1 MKRVLIITYY
11 WVPAGGVAVQRFLK
25 FARYLRDYGWE
36 PVILTVENGSYPYT
50 DESLQAQ
57 VPDGIAVYRTK
68 TFEPFEIYN
77 LLRGQKGKTVP
88 LAVATASDP
97 SLFQRL
103 SAYIRANFFL
113 PDARRG
119 WKPYAVKKASE
130 LIATGQIDAIITTG
144 PPHSTHLI
152 GQELKQRYGLP
163 WLADFRDPWTEI
175 FNNQYLPFTQASIAK
190 DKAYEASVLRD
201 CDAATVIGEGMKTV
215 FPAAYTGKMQ
225 VITNGYDESD
235 FTPGLTAERDKFRM
249 RYVGNLFSNQN
260 VPALWAAIATL
271 RAEDSDFRRD
281 FELEVTG
288 KADAAVSQGIADAG
302 ITDCTVFRPFV
313 PHHEA
318 IRRMQTASL
327 LLSVIPD
334 VANNKL
340 IITGKI
346 FEYIGAGRPVFLVG
360 PANCDA
366 ALIVSAAQAGTIH
379 DYTAQDKMKAT
390 LRTAYTAWRSGDTGT
405 PASGKDQY
413 NRRNLTGKLAG
424 LLDRLTSSQQ

>member
-25 FARYLRDYGWE
+25 FAKYLRGYGWE

-57 VPDGIAVYRTK
+57 VPDGIEVYRTK

-88 LAVATASDP
+88 LAVATASNP
-97 SLFQRL
+97 SLFQRI

-119 WKPYAVKKASE
+119 WKPYAVKQAAG
-130 LIATGQIDAIITTG
+130 LIASGKIDAMITTG

-152 GQELKQRYGLP
+152 GQELKRRYGLP

-175 FNNQYLPFTQASIAK
+175 FNNQYLPFTKASIAK

-201 CDAATVIGEGMKTV
+201 CDVATVIGEGMKTV

-225 VITNGYDESD
+225 VITNGYDEED
-235 FTPGLTAERDKFRM
+235 YTTGLLPERDKFRL

-260 VPALWAAIATL
+260 IPALWAAIAEL
-271 RAEDSDFRRD
+271 RAEDAEFRSD

-288 KADAAVSQGIADAG
+288 KADAAVSEGIAMAG
-302 ITDCTVFRPFV
+302 ITDCTVFKSFV
-313 PHHEA
+313 PHSEA

-327 LLSVIPD
+327 LLSVIPQ
-334 VANNKL
+334 VENNKL

-346 FEYIGAGRPVFLVG
+346 FEYIGAGRPVLLVG
-360 PANCDA
+360 PADCDA
-366 ALIVSAAQAGTIH
+366 ALIVSAAQAGAIH
-379 DYTAQDKMKAT
+379 DYTEKDKMKTT
-390 LRTAYTAWRSGDTGT
+390 LRSAYTAWRQADTGT
-405 PASGKDQY
+405 PASGKEQY
-413 NRRNLTGKLAG
+413 SRRSLTGRLAG
-424 LLDRLTSSQQ
+424 VLDSLARK